1 MTEKGAS
8 PKMIRSMTGYGR
20 AQQVLGGRDITVEF
34 RSVNHRYF
42 EFSARVPR
50 AYGYLEEKLKGLA
63 QGSASR
69 GKVEVA
75 VLIQTVDSPDSQV
88 AVNTALAREYV
99 EALRGLGAELGL
111 TDDLS
116 LTAISRFGEIFTLK
130 KSPDDEERIWADV
143 SAVAQAAAA
152 RFVEMRQTEGRRLRE
167 DILGRLCTIEEK
179 VAVVEERSPQT
190 VAEYRAKLT
199 ARMEELLGKSG
210 VEEQRIL
217 AEAAIVADRWAVD
230 EETVRLRSHI
240 AQLRT
245 ILDTPEA
252 VGRKLDFLVQEMNRE
267 ANTIGS
273 KAQDVAI
280 AQVVVDIK
288 SEIEK
293 IREQIQNIE

>member
-1 MTEKGAS
+1 
-8 PKMIRSMTGYGR
+8 MIRSMTGYGR
-20 AQQVLGGRDITVEF
+20 AQELRNGRDITVEF

-88 AVNTALAREYV
+88 AVNTALARAYV
-99 EALRGLGAELGL
+99 DALRQMGEELGL
-111 TDDLS
+111 GDDLTVS
-116 LTAISRFGEIFTLK
+116 TVARLGDICTLRRAQE
-130 KSPDDEERIWADV
+130 DEDQVWADV
-143 SAVAQAAAA
+143 SQVARQAAE
-152 RFVEMRQTEGRRLRE
+152 RFVAMRRAEGERLRE
-167 DILGRLCTIEEK
+167 DILGRLVTIEGK
-179 VAVVEERSPQT
+179 VALVEQRSPQT
-190 VAEYRAKLT
+190 VAEYRQKLT
-199 ARMEELLGKSG
+199 ARMEELLGKAA

>member
-1 MTEKGAS
+1 
-8 PKMIRSMTGYGR
+8 MIRSMTGYGR
-20 AQQVLGGRDITVEF
+20 AQELRNGRDITVEF

-280 AQVVVDIK
+280 AQVVVNIK

>member
-1 MTEKGAS
+1 
-8 PKMIRSMTGYGR
+8 MIRSMTGYGR
-20 AQQVLGGRDITVEF
+20 AQELRNGRDITVEF

-88 AVNTALAREYV
+88 AVNAALAREYV

>member
-1 MTEKGAS
+1 
-8 PKMIRSMTGYGR
+8 MTGYGR

-50 AYGYLEEKLKGLA
+50 GCGYLEDKLKGLA
-63 QGSASR
+63 QSAASR
-69 GKVEVA
+69 GKVEA
-75 VLIQTVDSPDSQV
+75 GVLIQTVDSPDV
-88 AVNTALAREYV
+88 LVGVNTALARAYV
-99 EALRGLGAELGL
+99 DALRQMGEELGL
-111 TDDLS
+111 GDDLTVS
-116 LTAISRFGEIFTLK
+116 TVARLGDICTLRRAQE
-130 KSPDDEERIWADV
+130 DEDQVWADV
-143 SAVAQAAAA
+143 SQVARQAAE
-152 RFVEMRQTEGRRLRE
+152 RFVAMRRAEGERLRE
-167 DILGRLCTIEEK
+167 DILGRLVTIEGK
-179 VAVVEERSPQT
+179 VALVEQRSPQT
-190 VAEYRAKLT
+190 VAEYRQKLT
-199 ARMEELLGKSG
+199 ARMEELLGKAA

>member
-1 MTEKGAS
+1 
-8 PKMIRSMTGYGR
+8 MIRSMTGYGR
-20 AQQVLGGRDITVEF
+20 AQELRNGRDITVEF

-111 TDDLS
+111 ADDLS